1 MKVALVHDYIKEYG
15 GAERVLE
22 GLHKIYPDADV
33 YTTVY
38 LPKFLGPHAARF
50 ENWSIKPSILQL
62 IPMKGKMISI
72 FRFVEPIIFRL
83 MDLRSY
89 DLIIVSKCGNYASIN
104 SFRKRRGA
112 LHICYCHTPP
122 RYLYGYPVANRWDNS
137 FVRKTL
143 FVLGRIP
150 MYFMRK
156 LDYIDGQKPDYFI
169 ANSAEIAGRIK
180 KFYARDAIVIHPPI
194 DIPKI
199 NIPVPMKDRK
209 YYLTGGR
216 LSRNKAFDLAVVACT
231 KLNLP
236 LKVFGKGFGGYGEN
250 DLKKQAGPNVEFL
263 GEVSQAQKWE
273 LIKNAKAYIS
283 PSLQEDFG
291 MLNLEVNAGGTPVI
305 AYNSGGVKETVIDGK
320 TGVLFDEPNVESI
333 VSAIKRF
340 EKIGFSPET
349 LIIHAKKFSS
359 ETFEKEIKRFVADK
373 ISK

>member
-1 MKVALVHDYIKEYG
+1 
-15 GAERVLE
+15 
-22 GLHKIYPDADV
+22 
-33 YTTVY
+33 
-38 LPKFLGPHAARF
+38 
-50 ENWSIKPSILQL
+50 
-62 IPMKGKMISI
+62 
-72 FRFVEPIIFRL
+72 
-83 MDLRSY
+83 
-89 DLIIVSKCGNYASIN
+89 
-104 SFRKRRGA
+104 
-112 LHICYCHTPP
+112 
-122 RYLYGYPVANRWDNS
+122 
-137 FVRKTL
+137 
-143 FVLGRIP
+143 
-150 MYFMRK
+150 
-156 LDYIDGQKPDYFI
+156 
-169 ANSAEIAGRIK
+169 
-180 KFYARDAIVIHPPI
+180 
-194 DIPKI
+194 
-199 NIPVPMKDRK
+199 MKDRK